1 MRGRLDDIAAAIGLL
16 TRLPVP
22 ARDPQDLDAAR
33 ATWAY
38 PLAGALVG
46 LIGGAVYIIAWSVGL
61 PALVAAALAFG
72 AMLLA
77 TGGLHEDGLADTADG
92 FGGGASRDRKLE
104 IMRDSRI
111 GSYGVVALILAF
123 AVRFGA
129 VTDLVFPF
137 TVAAALIASAALSRA
152 AMVAL
157 MWRLPNARPGG
168 LSASVGTPPDRSA
181 WEALALAGLVTLFVL
196 PLWVA
201 VVAILAAGL
210 AATAVAML
218 AERQIGGQTGDV
230 LGAAGIAAECAALAA
245 IVAAG

>member
-1 MRGRLDDIAAAIGLL
+1 MHGRVDDIAAAIGLL

-22 ARDPQDLDAAR
+22 QRESQDFDPAR

-46 LIGGAVYIIAWSVGL
+46 LVGGGAYVLAWSIGL
-61 PALVAAALAFG
+61 PALIAAALAFG
-72 AMLLA
+72 AMLLTA
-77 TGGLHEDGLADTADG
+77 GALHEDGLADTVDG

-137 TVAAALIASAALSRA
+137 YVAAALVASAALSRA

-181 WEALALAGLVTLFVL
+181 WEAIALAALMALLLL
-196 PLWVA
+196 PLWIA
-201 VVAILAAGL
+201 LVAILAAGI
-210 AATAVAML
+210 AATGVAML

-245 IVAAG
+245 IVAAA